1 MKLAYSLLLLCLAK
15 NVILISFTA
24 SKDLKTLHVQVNPN
38 IRHAVKEALQNL
50 YKPNP
55 NPFNSTF
62 VRICQ
67 KNSNF

>member
-1 MKLAYSLLLLCLAK
+1 MKLVSSLLLLCLAK

-24 SKDLKTLHVQVNPN
+24 SKDMKTLQVNVNPN

-55 NPFNSTF
+55 NPFSSTF

-67 KNSNF
+67 QKC